1 MSTGI
6 SLRAAAIVAL
16 VTIAASSA
24 NAFEYA
30 IDDGSGNY
38 TIGPSQFDAQMLWGN
53 YFDAVPDQETITSI
67 SVSFAGSVPL
77 DRQVSVLLF
86 EDPTDDL
93 DPTDASLVAQ
103 GSGLT
108 AAAPVNSFL
117 EFDIP
122 DTQVDGG
129 FFVGVLMDLAQ
140 HETPARMDPQ
150 NPQGRSWLFFDG
162 EIDLGDLSSA
172 PIIYNMANTPFNGN
186 WMVRATG
193 VPEPNSLFYVV
204 TLGVIALL
212 RRLN

>member
-1 MSTGI
+1 VSTGI

-38 TIGPSQFDAQMLWGN
+38 TIGPSQFDAEMLWGN
-53 YFDAVPDQETITSI
+53 YFDAEPGQEIITSI

-77 DRQVSVLLF
+77 DRPVSVLLF

-93 DPTDASLVAQ
+93 DPTDAALVAQ
-103 GSGLT
+103 GLGLT

-140 HETPARMDPQ
+140 HDTPARMDPQ

-162 EIDLGDLSSA
+162 DIDLDDLGTA
-172 PIIYNMANTPFNGN
+172 PVIYNMANTPFNGN
-186 WMVRATG
+186 WMVRAQS
-193 VPEPNSLFYVV
+193 VPEPSAIIYGSILV
-204 TLGVIALL
+204 ALL
-212 RRLN
+212 SWRRS